1 MSKIP
6 DELRYTKNHEWAR
19 LGDDGTVIVGISDH
33 AQDLLGDLV
42 FVELPAVGSSVTAEK
57 ECAVVESVKAATD
70 VYAPVSGEVVEAN
83 GELVDAPD
91 TVNSDPYGSGWMFRV
106 KPTDS
111 SDHAGLLDAKAY
123 EELVAAE
130 EH

>member
-1 MSKIP
+1 MNEIP

-19 LGDDGTVIVGISDH
+19 LGDDGTVTVGITDH

-42 FVELPAVGSSVTAEK
+42 FVELPDVGSAVTAGK
-57 ECAVVESVKAATD
+57 ECAVVESVKAASD

-83 GELVDAPD
+83 AELADAPEI
-91 TVNSDPYGSGWMFRV
+91 VNSDPYGSGWMFRI
-106 KPTDS
+106 KPTGS
-111 SDHAGLLDAKAY
+111 SEHTDLLDAQAY
-123 EELVAAE
+123 EDLVAAE

>member
-6 DELRYTKNHEWAR
+6 DELRYTKDHEWAR
-19 LGDDGTVIVGISDH
+19 LGDDGTVTVGISDH

-42 FVELPAVGSSVTAEK
+42 FVELPAIGSSVTAGK

-70 VYAPVSGEVVEAN
+70 VYAPVSGEVVETN

-111 SDHAGLLDAKAY
+111 SEHAGLLDAKA
-123 EELVAAE
+123 
-130 EH
+130 